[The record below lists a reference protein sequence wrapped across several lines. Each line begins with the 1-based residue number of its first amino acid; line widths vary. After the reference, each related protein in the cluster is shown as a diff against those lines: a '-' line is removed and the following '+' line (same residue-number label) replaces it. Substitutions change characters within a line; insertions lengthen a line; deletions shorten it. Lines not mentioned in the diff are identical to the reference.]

1 VKSLFRVASIA
12 ALCNMGYRH
21 VLAGEGGMRQVI
33 VCALLVL
40 AAGCRASTPEQ
51 EGERFH
57 QLFNAGDYPGLFRT
71 GTDQLKYESEAIFT
85 HLVKAV
91 HDRMGLARQ
100 ANLRG
105 VRRFEEQGH
114 HLVVLYYDTQF
125 ERGAGREAITYRV
138 MDGDRLLL
146 DGYEAREPRGGPHTL
161 MGNDASFLEEMAAR
175 AHAAPRR

>member
-1 VKSLFRVASIA
+1 
-12 ALCNMGYRH
+12 
-21 VLAGEGGMRQVI
+21 MRQVI

-40 AAGCRASTPEQ
+40 VAGCRASTPEQ

-57 QLFNAGDYPGLFRT
+57 QLFNAGDYSGLFRT
-71 GTDQLKYESEAIFT
+71 ATDQLKYESEETFT

-91 HDRMGLARQ
+91 HDRSGAARQ
-100 ANLRG
+100 ATLRG
-105 VRRFEEQGH
+105 VRRFEERGN

-146 DGYEAREPRGGPHTL
+146 DGYEAREPNGGMHTL
-161 MGNDASFLEEMAAR
+161 MGNDAGYLEESAR
-175 AHAAPRR
+175 EHAQPGR